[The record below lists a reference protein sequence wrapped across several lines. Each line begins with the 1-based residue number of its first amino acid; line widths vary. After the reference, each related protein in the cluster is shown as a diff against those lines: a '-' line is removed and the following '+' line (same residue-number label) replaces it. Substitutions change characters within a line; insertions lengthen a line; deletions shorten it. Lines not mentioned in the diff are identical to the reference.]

1 MNRLVMIKK
10 FKMLNDYSNDID
22 RTAPNGMGN
31 LGYQSN
37 VIGLYSDG
45 CVGWASKSIFG
56 FENGS
61 SVFHMICH
69 LRYLW
74 PLYIR

>member
-10 FKMLNDYSNDID
+10 FKMLNDYSYDID

-37 VIGLYSDG
+37 VIGL
-45 CVGWASKSIFG
+45 
-56 FENGS
+56 
-61 SVFHMICH
+61 
-69 LRYLW
+69 
-74 PLYIR
+74 